1 MPDTI
6 SANILVVED
15 EPNVRVLL
23 EVLLTKEGYKVV
35 SATNGE
41 EALSMLDM
49 ARPDLIVTDIMMAK
63 MDGFELCRRIRK
75 QPNYDPVPILML
87 TAKGEPVDKYQ
98 GLSEGADDYLT
109 KPFDPVEL
117 LFRVK
122 AHLRRSQPADRSQGN
137 ILTVGPMVLDCNNYE
152 VTVGDRKA
160 LLTRSEYALV
170 HYLMI
175 HHDQVISSRV
185 LLSEA
190 LGYPPHVGSSDLI
203 RTHIRNIRKKVE
215 ADPANPT
222 LLLNVSRH
230 GYTIKS

>member
-1 MPDTI
+1 MN
-6 SANILVVED
+6 ANILVVED

-23 EVLLTKEGYKVV
+23 EVLLTKEGYKVF

-41 EALSMLDM
+41 EALSVIDS
-49 ARPDLIVTDIMMAK
+49 ARPDLIVTDIMMSK

-75 QPNYDPVPILML
+75 QATFDPVPILML

-98 GLSEGADDYLT
+98 GFSAGADDYLT

-122 AHLRRSQPADRSQGN
+122 AHLRRSHPSQRPSPT
-137 ILTVGPMVLDCNNYE
+137 ILQVGPLTLDCANYE
-152 VTVGDRKA
+152 IQIGDRKT
-160 LLTRSEYALV
+160 LLTRSEYALI
-170 HYLMI
+170 HYLMT
-175 HHDQVISSRV
+175 HHDQVIASRK

-203 RTHIRNIRKKVE
+203 RTHVRNIRKKIEV
-215 ADPANPT
+215 DPANPIF
-222 LLLNVSRH
+222 LLNVSRH

>member
-1 MPDTI
+1 MPEPG
-6 SANILVVED
+6 ANILVVED

-41 EALSMLDM
+41 EALSLIDQTQ
-49 ARPDLIVTDIMMAK
+49 PDLIVTDLMMAK
-63 MDGFELCRRIRK
+63 MDGFELTRRIRK
-75 QPNYDPVPILML
+75 QPNFDPVPILML

-98 GLSEGADDYLT
+98 GFSEGADDYLT

-122 AHLRRSQPADRSQGN
+122 AHLRRSNPEQKAAAN
-137 ILTVGPMVLDCNNYE
+137 ILTVGDLVLDCANYE
-152 VTVGDRKA
+152 ARVGERKA

-170 HYLMI
+170 HYLVT
-175 HHDQVISSRV
+175 HHDHVISSRV
-185 LLSEA
+185 LLSDA

-203 RTHIRNIRKKVE
+203 RTHVRNIRKKIE
-215 ADPANPT
+215 DDPANPRIV
-222 LLLNVSRH
+222 LNVSRH